1 MATITVNGYGE
12 VSVPPDEGTLT
23 FSVESVAAT
32 PREATSEVAEQA
44 RALVGLLD
52 ELEIPAGKR
61 STTGVLVSEAGEHDQ
76 QGRWQHRGFRAA
88 ESLTVAAASGALGD
102 LIGGAVER
110 AQARVD
116 GPRWQV
122 AANNPARKEALQAA
136 AENAR
141 TRAEAVAA
149 GLGVRVGAV
158 VEAKEEAAYHPVA
171 RQAAFGAMME
181 GAPPIEAGEMT
192 VACTLSVTFQVE
204 PG

>member
-1 MATITVNGYGE
+1 MATITVIGYGE
-12 VSVPPDEGTLT
+12 VSVPPDEGKLT
-23 FSVESVAAT
+23 FSVESVAVT
-32 PREATSEVAEQA
+32 PREAMSSVAEQA

-88 ESLTVAAASGALGD
+88 ESLTVAAAPEALSD

-116 GPRWQV
+116 GPRWQI
-122 AANNPARKEALQAA
+122 AADNPARKEAMQGAA
-136 AENAR
+136 ANAR
-141 TRAEAVAA
+141 AHAEAVAA

-158 VEAKEEAAYHPVA
+158 VEAKEEGVYHPMP
-171 RQAAFGAMME
+171 RQAAFAPLME
-181 GAPPIEAGEMT
+181 GAPPIEAGELT
-192 VACTLSVTFQVE
+192 VSCTLTVSFQVE
-204 PG
+204 PA

>member
-1 MATITVNGYGE
+1 MATITVNGYGQ
-12 VSVPPDEGTLT
+12 VSVPPDEGSLT

-32 PREATSEVAEQA
+32 PRESMTEVAEQA

-52 ELEIPAGKR
+52 ELEIPAPKR
-61 STTGVLVSEAGEHDQ
+61 ATTGVLVSEAGDYDQ

-88 ESLTVAAASGALGD
+88 ESLTIAAAPEVLGD

-110 AQARVD
+110 AKARVD

-122 AANNPARKEALQAA
+122 AADNPARRQAVQAA

-141 TRAEAVAA
+141 ERAEAVAA

-158 VEAKEEAAYHPVA
+158 VEAKEEAGYQPVP
-171 RQAAFGAMME
+171 RQVAFGAMRE
-181 GAPPIEAGEMT
+181 ATPPIEAGEAI
-192 VACTLSVTFQVE
+192 VACTITVSFQVE
-204 PG
+204 PA

>member
-1 MATITVNGYGE
+1 MATITVSGYGE
-12 VSVPPDEGTLT
+12 VSVPPDEGTVT
-23 FSVESVAAT
+23 FSVESVAST
-32 PREATSEVAEQA
+32 PREAMSGVAEQA

-88 ESLTVAAASGALGD
+88 ESLTVTVAPERLGD
-102 LIGGAVER
+102 LIGAAVER

-116 GPRWQV
+116 GPRWQMASDN
-122 AANNPARKEALQAA
+122 AARMEAVQAA

-141 TRAEAVAA
+141 ARAEAMAA

-158 VEAKEEAAYHPVA
+158 VEAKEEAAYHPMP
-171 RQAAFGAMME
+171 RQAAFAPMME
-181 GAPPIEAGEMT
+181 GGPPIEAGEL
-192 VACTLSVTFQVE
+192 AASCNLSVTFQVE
-204 PG
+204 SA

>member
-32 PREATSEVAEQA
+32 PREAMSEVAEQA

-52 ELEIPAGKR
+52 ELEIPAARR
-61 STTGVLVSEAGEHDQ
+61 STTGVLVSEAGDHDQ
-76 QGRWQHRGFRAA
+76 QGRWQHQGFRAA
-88 ESLTVAAASGALGD
+88 ESLTVAAAPEMLGD

-141 TRAEAVAA
+141 ARAEAVAA

-171 RQAAFGAMME
+171 RQASFAPLME
-181 GAPPIEAGEMT
+181 GAPPIEAGEMA

-204 PG
+204 SA